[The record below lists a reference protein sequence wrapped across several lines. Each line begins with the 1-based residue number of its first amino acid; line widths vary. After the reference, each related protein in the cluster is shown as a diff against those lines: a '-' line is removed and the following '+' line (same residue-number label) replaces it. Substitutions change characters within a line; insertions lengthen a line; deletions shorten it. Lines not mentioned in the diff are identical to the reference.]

1 VTEFLDAIRNAG
13 YAPPGEIIWDGEL
26 HRFATDTAK
35 AHSKDGWYVAY
46 HDAKGRAG
54 AFGSWRQN
62 SRHTWSNG
70 SGRDLTREEIKAV
83 DAKRRL
89 ALAEEKRERDQ
100 AALRAQRLYE
110 QATSGDGAPYLARKG
125 IQCPDGVRRVQ
136 GVSSRA
142 FGFTGNES
150 SISGLLVPMR
160 DKAGSIRSL
169 QIIPDDAS
177 SIKLF
182 MRGGQT
188 ASCFHALG
196 DIQTATRVLIG
207 EGLATAQSA
216 REATKLP
223 AVVAFSAGNLPDIAR
238 IVRDLNPKAEIII
251 IADDDEVGR
260 AKSADAAKR
269 ANGRVVIPGS
279 GCNDFND
286 LHASQG
292 LAAVRLAILGDDDE
306 SDDWK
311 SELIIKHKDDGTQII
326 PCRVH
331 NLIEILDH
339 SPEFRR
345 RIRFNEFS
353 SRVSV
358 DEKDIDDI
366 GPIEIKAQLERLWI
380 KEKIPTGDV
389 IEALNVVSRRHPFHP
404 IRDYLDG
411 LSWDGKERIP
421 GFFREFFDCP
431 HDAYHQTVGLSL
443 FISSVARIYS
453 PGAKVDTMVILES
466 RQGLGKTKLWIALY
480 GEWCS
485 EVTSSLND
493 KDFFS
498 GLRGVWCADFGELD
512 QFSRAETTRIKQI
525 ITQTFDHYRP
535 HYGRQHQRFPRQC
548 VFVGGTN
555 NDHWQTDPTG
565 ARRFL
570 PVRIHSAIDVGRIAE
585 QRDQLWAE
593 AVVRY
598 RREETWWNIPDAEQH
613 QEDSYVG
620 DTWEEVIG
628 SWLTEQYLKLN
639 LRNAVTPYLL
649 NTILT
654 DALRIDPGKHT
665 RADQTRAGNAL
676 RRIGWAPRRERVH
689 GTRLRMYYPSSEWI
703 ARHEE
708 LRQSAR
714 GGRDNQVGQPF

>member
-1 VTEFLDAIRNAG
+1 MKEFLDAIRDAG
-13 YAPPGEIIWDGEL
+13 YTAPSEIHWDGEL
-26 HRFATDTAK
+26 HRFATDPSK
-35 AHSKDGWYVAY
+35 SHSKDGWYVAY

-54 AFGSWRQN
+54 AFGSWRQS

-70 SGRDLTREEIKAV
+70 SGRDLTREEIKAIE
-83 DAKRRL
+83 DKKRR
-89 ALAEEKRERDQ
+89 AIAEEKRERDQ

-110 QATSGDGAPYLARKG
+110 QAAAGDGAPYLARKG

-142 FGFTGNES
+142 FGFAGEERTV
-150 SISGLLVPMR
+150 SGLLVPMR
-160 DKAGSIRSL
+160 DRSGAIRSL

-177 SIKLF
+177 STKLF
-182 MRGGQT
+182 MKGGQV
-188 ASCFHALG
+188 AACFHPLG
-196 DIQTATRVLIG
+196 DIETATRILIG

-216 REATKLP
+216 REATKL
-223 AVVAFSAGNLPDIAR
+223 AVVVAFTAGNLPDIAR
-238 IVRDLNPKAEIII
+238 IIRAMNARAEIII
-251 IADDDEVGR
+251 IGDDDEAGR
-260 AKSADAAKR
+260 AKSADAAK
-269 ANGRVVIPGS
+269 AAGGRVVIPGS

-286 LHASQG
+286 LHAAQG
-292 LAAVRLAILGDDDE
+292 LRAVRLAILGEDDE

-311 SELIIKHKDDGTQII
+311 ADLIIKHKDDGTQII
-326 PCRVH
+326 PCRIH

-358 DEKDIDDI
+358 DDKDVDDI
-366 GPIEIKAQLERLWI
+366 GPIEIKAQLERVWI

-389 IEALNVVSRRHPFHP
+389 IEALSVVSRRHPHHP
-404 IRDYLDG
+404 IRDYLDS

-421 GFFREFFDCP
+421 GFFHDFFACP
-431 HDAYHQTVGLSL
+431 HDAYHQATAISL

-466 RQGLGKTKLWIALY
+466 RQGMGKTKLWIALY

-555 NDHWQTDPTG
+555 NDHWQTDATG

-570 PVRIHSAIDVGRIAE
+570 PVRIHSAIDVERIAE
-585 QRDQLWAE
+585 QRDQFWAE
-593 AVVRY
+593 AVARY

-628 SWLTEQYLKLN
+628 SWLAEQYLKLN
-639 LRNAVTPYLL
+639 MRNAITPYLL
-649 NTILT
+649 HAILT
-654 DALRIDPGKHT
+654 DALGIDPGKQT

-676 RRIGWAPRRERVH
+676 RRIGWSPRRERVH
-689 GTRLRMYYPSSEWI
+689 GSRVRMYYPNPEWI

-708 LRQSAR
+708 LRLGAA
-714 GGRDNQVGQPF
+714 GQPF